1 MQRVGTWASRHIACG
16 ETRPAECPVHGAY
29 DARKLTVCGR
39 EIWTTCPH
47 CTEEARARETALRVE
62 SARREMQ
69 EARLQQA
76 LGQSAIPPRFVS
88 KTLESFQVKT
98 DEQRGALDACQG
110 FVKNWASVRKDG
122 GCMVLLGK
130 PGTGKTHLACGIAL
144 ELLRRGQSAVYTR
157 AAVIVQTV
165 KETFGGRSDRTER
178 EVYEGFAEPD
188 LLVIDEVGRQYGTD
202 SEKLMLFEVINLRY
216 ERMKPTIVVSN
227 LEPGSFQSYMGSAV
241 LSRLV
246 ESGKT
251 VLFEGKNQRFAFA
264 EQD

>member
-1 MQRVGTWASRHIACG
+1 MQKVGTWASRHIACG
-16 ETRPAECPVHGAY
+16 GTRVDECPVHGAY

-47 CTEEARARETALRVE
+47 CSAEARARETALRVE

-98 DEQRGALDACQG
+98 DEQRGALDVCQR
-110 FVKNWASVRKDG
+110 FVKNWASVQKDG

-130 PGTGKTHLACGIAL
+130 PGTGKTHLACGVAL
-144 ELLRRGQSAVYTR
+144 ELLKRGHSAVYTR
-157 AAVIVQTV
+157 AALIAQTV
-165 KETFGGRSDRTER
+165 KETFGRSDRTER
-178 EVYEGFAEPD
+178 DVYEGFADSD

-216 ERMKPTIVVSN
+216 ERMKPTVVVSN

-246 ESGKT
+246 ENGKT
-251 VLFEGKNQRFAFA
+251 VLLEGKNQRFAFA
-264 EQD
+264 EQ